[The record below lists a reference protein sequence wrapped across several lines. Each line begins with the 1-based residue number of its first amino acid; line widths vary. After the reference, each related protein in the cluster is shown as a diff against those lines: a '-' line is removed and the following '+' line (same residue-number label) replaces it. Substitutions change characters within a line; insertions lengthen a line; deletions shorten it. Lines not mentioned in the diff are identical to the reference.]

1 MIGIVDYGMGNL
13 YSLSQ
18 ALKRLEA
25 PCLISNR
32 IEELSQMDGLILPG
46 VGAFRDAMAALNEQR
61 LVSFLR
67 TYSAKKPL
75 LGICL
80 GMQLLFEESEEGQLT
95 KGLSL
100 LPGKIIRFS
109 GKNAAG
115 EKIKVP
121 HMGWNT
127 LDFQQNDSPILAGV
141 QPDYAYFVHSYYAV
155 TDNPEILVA
164 TADYGGTVV
173 PAIVGKGHVFGTQ
186 FHPEKSGR
194 LGQHLLKN
202 YLKIVEQQKLK
213 EEGA

>member
-46 VGAFRDAMAALNEQR
+46 VGAFRDAMAALNEQQ
-61 LVSFLR
+61 LVAFLR

-80 GMQLLFEESEEGQLT
+80 GMQLLFEESEEGRLT

-109 GKNAAG
+109 GKNAVG

-127 LDFQQNDSPILAGV
+127 LDFQQNDSPILVGV

-155 TDNPEILVA
+155 TENPEIFVA

-173 PAIVGKGHVFGTQ
+173 PAIVGKGRVFGTQ

-213 EEGA
+213 KEGA